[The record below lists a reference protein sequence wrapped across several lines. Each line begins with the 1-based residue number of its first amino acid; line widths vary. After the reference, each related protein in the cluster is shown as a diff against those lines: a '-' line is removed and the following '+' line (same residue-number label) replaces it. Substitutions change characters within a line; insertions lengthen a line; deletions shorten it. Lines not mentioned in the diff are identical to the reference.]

1 MVERA
6 SVAAALAV
14 ILTACGGEARD
25 AAAQAALDRAGH
37 ERMVTL
43 LEGVAARAGSENF
56 YLGDR
61 ALRQAL
67 GVLARLKPDAPAGLR
82 AHQLFMVGAWELR
95 AGRFEEAL
103 AHLEAAEKALEGLA
117 AEECPPTAEQLD
129 YVLAVCHLR
138 IGETA
143 NCVDRHTPRSC
154 ILPLEG
160 DAIHVDQLPSRSA
173 IPYLE
178 RVLAERE
185 EGDPLQLG
193 ARWLLNVAYMTLGQ
207 HPDAVPPEHLIPRA
221 LFATEA
227 EFPRFTDIAGE
238 LGLDSFDLCGSVV
251 IEDFDG
257 DGLLD
262 LIHSTWDPHHP
273 LHLQRNEGDGTFSER
288 DAFGGITGGLNMIH
302 ADYDDDGDVD
312 VLVLRGA
319 WLIGDSGRIPNSLL
333 ANDGQGNFTDVTFR
347 AGLGDVHY
355 PSQTAA
361 WADYDNDGDLD
372 LFVGSEAVP
381 SRPFPCQLFRNLGD
395 GTFVDVAAEAGVQNG
410 GYTKGV
416 TWGDYDGDRFP
427 DLYVSNLGGENRL
440 YHNEGDGTFTD
451 VAATL
456 GMDLPRAS
464 FPAWFWDYDN
474 DGALDLYV
482 TSYVENTALG
492 RLAPVVA
499 SYLGLPH
506 DAELPRLFRGDG
518 AGGFENVAGAQG
530 LERMSL
536 PMGSN
541 FGDLDNDGYLD
552 FYLGTGYPFFD
563 GLTPNVMYHNLRGE
577 GFADVSVAGGF
588 SHVQKGHGVAF
599 ADLDNDGDQD
609 VFEQMGGA
617 FRGDDFGN
625 LLFENP
631 GFGQHW
637 IEVELVGVRSN
648 RSAIGARLRVEV
660 VEEGRTRSIF
670 RHVNGGGSF
679 GGNPLTQH
687 IGIGTAERVEVLEVT
702 WPTSDTTQRFEGL
715 APDRHLRIV
724 EGEDSLDVIDEIRFE
739 FAR

>member
-1 MVERA
+1 MAERG
-6 SVAAALAV
+6 VAATLAALAA
-14 ILTACGGEARD
+14 ACGGGSPDADLEA
-25 AAAQAALDRAGH
+25 APDREGH
-37 ERMVTL
+37 LRMVAL
-43 LEGVAARAGSENF
+43 LEEVAARAPSENS

-61 ALRQAL
+61 ALRHSL
-67 GVLARLKPDAPAGLR
+67 SVLESLPSDAPGGLR

-103 AHLEAAEKALEGLA
+103 AHLEAAEGALEGLSA
-117 AEECPPTAEQLD
+117 QDRPPSAEQLD
-129 YVLAVCHLR
+129 YVLGVCHLR

-154 ILPLEG
+154 ILPIEG
-160 DAIHVDQLPSRSA
+160 DAVHVDQRGSRRA

-178 RVLAERE
+178 RVLAERG

-193 ARWLLNVAYMTLGQ
+193 ARWLLNVAYMTLGE
-207 HPDAVPPEHLIPRA
+207 HPESVPPEHLIPRA
-221 LFATEA
+221 VFAGQG

-262 LIHSTWDPHHP
+262 LIHSTWDPNHP
-273 LHLQRNEGDGTFSER
+273 LHFRHSEGDGTFTER
-288 DAFGGITGGLNMIH
+288 DAFGGITGGLNMVH
-302 ADYDDDGDVD
+302 ADYDNDGDVD

-333 ANDGQGNFTDVTFR
+333 ANDGGGNFTDVTFR
-347 AGLGDVHY
+347 AGLGAAHY

-381 SRPFPCQLFRNLGD
+381 SRPFPCQLFQNQGD
-395 GTFVDVAAEAGVQNG
+395 GTFVDVAAQAGVGNG
-410 GYTKGV
+410 GYTKGS

-440 YHNEGDGTFTD
+440 YHNDGDGTFSD
-451 VAATL
+451 VAVVL
-456 GMDLPRAS
+456 GTDLPRAS
-464 FPAWFWDYDN
+464 FPVWFWDYDN

-506 DAELPRLFRGDG
+506 DAESPRLYRGDG
-518 AGGFENVAGAQG
+518 AGGFEDVAAEQG
-530 LERMSL
+530 LAGMSL

-563 GLTPNVMYHNLRGE
+563 GLTPNVMYHNRRGE
-577 GFADVSVAGGF
+577 GFVDVSVAGGF

-631 GFGQHW
+631 GFNQHW
-637 IEVELVGVRSN
+637 LKLSLVGVRSN
-648 RSAIGARLRVEV
+648 RSAIGARIRAELVEAGV
-660 VEEGRTRSIF
+660 SRAVY

-687 IGIGTAERVEVLEVT
+687 IGIGTAERVRALEVY
-702 WPTSDTTQRFEGL
+702 WPTSDTLQRFEDVAG
-715 APDRHLRIV
+715 DRHLRIV
-724 EGEDSLDVIDEIRFE
+724 EGEDSFTVVEEIRFE